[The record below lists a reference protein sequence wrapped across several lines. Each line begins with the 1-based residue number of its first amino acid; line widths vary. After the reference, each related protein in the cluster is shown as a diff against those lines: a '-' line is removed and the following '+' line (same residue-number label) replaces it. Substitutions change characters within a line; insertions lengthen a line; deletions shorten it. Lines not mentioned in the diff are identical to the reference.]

1 MNRPG
6 TRAPRGAF
14 VRSWCFVALLVL
26 GCGVLPARAAQVT
39 VPFDSAGTTRVLR
52 PIRVKQLRLASL
64 DSLVA
69 PFPGYSAARLF
80 ALEDSSYVLEVST
93 VGPDDTRRADVALT
107 RDEVARLRHA
117 IGNRLQH
124 LPLEPDTLDRV
135 ARRGFLTQNA
145 GLGVMFYGPA
155 VPFILDLPMGLPA
168 VGAYVV
174 STGSSFIIPWLA
186 SQNTALTSSMTS
198 LSLYG
203 STRGL
208 AHGLLLADPMSRD
221 VLDRQV
227 RRDAVAAM
235 LTLSV
240 LEGYAGYMWARGN
253 GLSAGTTATI
263 ATGGDFGFL
272 WGYNIAAL
280 AGSDRVEWSPARSR
294 AMLAGS
300 WTGLAMGHVLGS
312 HRQYSYGDALVMRN
326 AGYLGILVSTTIADL
341 TQRPHHRDPRVYSAA
356 LLSGSLLG
364 LWYGDR
370 QVHDYNFE
378 PSDGVAL
385 QLGTGAGAIM
395 GLGVSAL
402 SNNHSSRGFWIAATA
417 GALVGYHVT
426 YGAITRR
433 IKHPRDDA
441 SSWRFEIAPEGA
453 LAMLGQGPAELREMA
468 PPIVRLAVRF

>member
-1 MNRPG
+1 MIGPVP
-6 TRAPRGAF
+6 RAPRGEF
-14 VRSWCFVALLVL
+14 LRSLGLTVLVALTCVTPS
-26 GCGVLPARAAQVT
+26 VRAAQVT

-52 PIRVKQLRLASL
+52 PIRVKQLRMAAL
-64 DSLVA
+64 DSLLA

-80 ALEDSSYVLEVST
+80 TREDSSFVLEVST
-93 VGPDDTRRADVALT
+93 AGPNDIKRASVELT
-107 RDEVARLRHA
+107 RDDVAHLRHV
-117 IGNRLQH
+117 IGDRLQH
-124 LPLEPDTLDRV
+124 LPLEPDTLDKV

-155 VPFILDLPMGLPA
+155 VPYILDLPMGLPA
-168 VGAYVV
+168 AGAYVV
-174 STGSSFIIPWLA
+174 STGASFIIPWLA

-208 AHGLLLADPMSRD
+208 AHGLLLADPMSHD

-235 LTLSV
+235 LTVSV

-272 WGYNIAAL
+272 WGYNVAAL
-280 AGSDRVEWSPARSR
+280 SGSDRVEWSPGRSR

-300 WTGLAMGHVLGS
+300 WTGLAVGHVLGS
-312 HRQYSYGDALVMRN
+312 NRPYTYGDALIMRN
-326 AGYLGILVSTTIADL
+326 MGYLGILVGTTIADV
-341 TQRPHHRDPRVYSAA
+341 TQKPHHRDPRVYSAA

-370 QVHDYNFE
+370 QVADYNFQ
-378 PSDGVAL
+378 PSDGVSL

-402 SNNHSSRGFWIAATA
+402 SNNHTSRGFWIAATA

-426 YGAITRR
+426 YGSITRR

-441 SSWRFEIAPEGA
+441 SSWRFELAPEGA
-453 LAMLGQGPAELREMA
+453 LAAFGEGPALWRETPPPMLR
-468 PPIVRLAVRF
+468 LSTRF